1 MLAETVN
8 SNDLPA
14 LLRVNDLCNN
24 PKTGTR
30 GVLNCS
36 KSYFYDAVKAGVLPQ
51 PIYLGERLPL
61 WKRED
66 IEQVLKHGVKSQA
79 A

>member
-1 MLAETVN
+1 MKNENVN
-8 SNDLPA
+8 SSALPA

-24 PKTGTR
+24 PKAGTR

-36 KSYFYDAVKAGVLPQ
+36 KSYFYEAVKDGRMPQ
-51 PIYLGERLPL
+51 PIYMGERLPL
-61 WKRED
+61 WRKED
-66 IEQVLKHGVKSQA
+66 IEDLLQNGIRKKA